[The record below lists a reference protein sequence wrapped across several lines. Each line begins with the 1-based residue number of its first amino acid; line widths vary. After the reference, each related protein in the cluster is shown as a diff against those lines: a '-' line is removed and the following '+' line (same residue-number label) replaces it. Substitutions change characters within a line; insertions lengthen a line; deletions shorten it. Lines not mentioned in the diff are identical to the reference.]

1 MSSQVPVPP
10 LNDDDVLAEDQYV
23 PIPEWHLKILDE
35 RLARY
40 DKFGWEG
47 RPWED
52 FKKEL
57 DGFIEQEI
65 KKRTQV
71 K

>member
-1 MSSQVPVPP
+1 MSSQFPIPP

-23 PIPEWHLKILDE
+23 EIPEWHREMLRE

-40 DKFGWEG
+40 EKYGMQG
-47 RPWED
+47 RPWEE
-52 FKKEL
+52 FRKEL
-57 DGFIEQEI
+57 DVFLEELR
-65 KKRTQV
+65 KSKT